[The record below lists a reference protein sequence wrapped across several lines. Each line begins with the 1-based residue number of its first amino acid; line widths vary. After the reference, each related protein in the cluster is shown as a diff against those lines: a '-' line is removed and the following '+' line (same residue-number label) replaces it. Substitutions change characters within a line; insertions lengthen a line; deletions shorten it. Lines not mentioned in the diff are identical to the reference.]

1 MLAKNEFDDVAV
13 PGLELSLER
22 ADTLSKGQLEALP
35 MSVLLIASAAGIS
48 FDAQVPLHSLGW
60 FAAMLVIYFFRYTL
74 SKTYQVQKD
83 KTGGKARL
91 YLKRA
96 LVGGALSGFGFAF
109 VPAFFLGTNIDNA
122 IPLILILVGVTSGA
136 VVQGAAYKPLSMLI
150 NIPIVLTVAYKML
163 EMNNTYHAMMCFDL
177 LLYLLFLLVTA
188 ARLQLAFIARVNM
201 TAEAIQLAASVE
213 KQHAATQAAVKSLYQ
228 LANYDSLTGLAN
240 RAAFS
245 RQLDAWLDSAAKEQ
259 SRLLLFLID
268 LDDFK
273 SVNDTLGHGAGDSV
287 LKEVARR
294 LPRAFSGTYVAAR
307 LGGDEFAVISPVSGE
322 AGNDDIETMAEAVL
336 AEVNGPF
343 LIGEHAVNIGISLG
357 IAAYPGDGGTSGDL
371 LANADLALYAAKAS
385 ERNCWRQVDSSLL
398 EAAKMTRNLD
408 HDLPGA
414 LANGELEVWY
424 QPQIATATGRLVGL
438 EALVRWNHPFHGW
451 IAPPLIV
458 AAALRTRVL
467 DRLTG
472 FVLDHSCRKIRGLTD
487 AGFSNV
493 TVAVNVSPREL
504 DQYAVPDLVRHSIA
518 THGIDPRLLEL
529 EITEEALADS
539 QTIIAALTV
548 LAAMDVRLAIDDFSM
563 GCSSLAYLRTMRVN
577 RIKIDQSFVTGFKD
591 RPGDQILVKAIL
603 GIGRSLGIDVLAEGV
618 ETAEEAVLLRAFGC
632 HVVQGF
638 YFGRPM
644 RDEALDAW
652 MAEHAGIGSAR
663 SWNDEAPAARPPLAI
678 AVA

>member
-1 MLAKNEFDDVAV
+1 
-13 PGLELSLER
+13 
-22 ADTLSKGQLEALP
+22 
-35 MSVLLIASAAGIS
+35 
-48 FDAQVPLHSLGW
+48 
-60 FAAMLVIYFFRYTL
+60 
-74 SKTYQVQKD
+74 
-83 KTGGKARL
+83 
-91 YLKRA
+91 
-96 LVGGALSGFGFAF
+96 
-109 VPAFFLGTNIDNA
+109 
-122 IPLILILVGVTSGA
+122 
-136 VVQGAAYKPLSMLI
+136 
-150 NIPIVLTVAYKML
+150 
-163 EMNNTYHAMMCFDL
+163 
-177 LLYLLFLLVTA
+177 
-188 ARLQLAFIARVNM
+188 
-201 TAEAIQLAASVE
+201 
-213 KQHAATQAAVKSLYQ
+213 
-228 LANYDSLTGLAN
+228 
-240 RAAFS
+240 
-245 RQLDAWLDSAAKEQ
+245 
-259 SRLLLFLID
+259 
-268 LDDFK
+268 
-273 SVNDTLGHGAGDSV
+273 
-287 LKEVARR
+287 
-294 LPRAFSGTYVAAR
+294 
-307 LGGDEFAVISPVSGE
+307 
-322 AGNDDIETMAEAVL
+322 MAEAVL

-504 DQYAVPDLVRHSIA
+504 DQYAVPYLVRHSIA